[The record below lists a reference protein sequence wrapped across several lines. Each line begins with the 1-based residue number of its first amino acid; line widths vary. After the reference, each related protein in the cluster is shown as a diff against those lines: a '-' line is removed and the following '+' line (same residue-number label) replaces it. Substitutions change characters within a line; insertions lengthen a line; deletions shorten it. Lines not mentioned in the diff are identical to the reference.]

1 MTMLTDTQATA
12 AEAAM
17 PDAVDAVP
25 QRLFGSRGRH
35 RRPRPRKVLLAVGG
49 LAVAAGALSLVRMA
63 PEGGLGGAL
72 GTAEAEPRLDD
83 PHAGSGTDRATNA
96 AATVAAIPKVSP
108 SATAPMG
115 GASATPTSAVTFV
128 PVPSSTPAG
137 AGAETPGPTT
147 IPEAP
152 NPTGEAPTST
162 RAPSPAPTQSTY
174 TPPPPPPTPT
184 PQPSQPSGGGVC
196 VPVIGLCLDP
206 LGGRTP

>member
-1 MTMLTDTQATA
+1 MTTLTETQATA
-12 AEAAM
+12 AETAL
-17 PDAVDAVP
+17 PDVVDAVP

-35 RRPRPRKVLLAVGG
+35 RRPRPRKALLAVGG

-63 PEGGLGGAL
+63 PDGGLGGGL

-137 AGAETPGPTT
+137 ASVDAPDPTT

-152 NPTGEAPTST
+152 NPTTPAPQPTST
-162 RAPSPAPTQSTY
+162 PSPAPTQSTY
-174 TPPPPPPTPT
+174 SPPPATPT
-184 PQPSQPSGGGVC
+184 PQPTQTGGGGGGGLC
-196 VPVIGLCLDP
+196 VPVIGLCVGP
-206 LGGRTP
+206 LAR

>member
-83 PHAGSGTDRATNA
+83 PRAGSGTDRATNA
-96 AATVAAIPKVSP
+96 AATVVAIPKVSP

-137 AGAETPGPTT
+137 AGAVDVPGPTT
-147 IPEAP
+147 IPDAP
-152 NPTGEAPTST
+152 NPTSATPQPTQT
-162 RAPSPAPTQSTY
+162 PSPAPSQSTY
-174 TPPPPPPTPT
+174 TPPPPATPT
-184 PQPSQPSGGGVC
+184 PQPTQPGGGVC
-196 VPVIGLCLDP
+196 VPVIGLCVGP
-206 LGGRTP
+206 LGR